1 MTSTAVDPR
10 ELRAGLCRFGTGVCV
25 VTMRSDDD
33 LQGLTVNAFT
43 AVSLTPPLVLVSID
57 RRAKGHDLL
66 AGREFTVNVLGA
78 EQEAV
83 ARHFSG
89 DPHPESVHWAH
100 GACAPRLSGALATFV
115 CRPWRSY
122 DGGDHTLFLGQVVEL
137 DYRDGDALGFVQS
150 RFATLPAGALGI
162 EHIFG

>member
-1 MTSTAVDPR
+1 MSLVAVDPR

-25 VTMRSDDD
+25 VTVSHDAEPH
-33 LQGLTVNAFT
+33 GLTVNAFT
-43 AVSLTPPLVLVSID
+43 AVSLDPPLVLVSIAK
-57 RRAKGHDLL
+57 RARGHDLL
-66 AGREFTVNVLGA
+66 VGAEFAVNVLGA

-89 DPHPESVHWAH
+89 DPHPASVRWAQ
-100 GACAPRLSGALATFV
+100 GQRPPRLEGALATFV
-115 CRPWRSY
+115 CLPWRSY
-122 DGGDHTLFLGQVVEL
+122 AGGDHTLFLGEVVEL

-150 RFATLPAGALGI
+150 RFTTLPDGVLGI